1 MSQVLRVKMLPVSLI
16 LLPCFSVS
24 PSLSVSLG
32 QDSREGTEELHPDEV
47 AQWWGEWS
55 SWSTCS
61 WTCGGGVRSQERHC
75 LQQRLD
81 VQQNTL
87 TLVSMCPH
95 SLLKSRW

>member
-1 MSQVLRVKMLPVSLI
+1 MVGPGILDFKNKNATRLSNSPFLSLCVF
-16 LLPCFSVS
+16 L
-24 PSLSVSLG
+24 SLSVSLG

-81 VQQNTL
+81 IQQN
-87 TLVSMCPH
+87 
-95 SLLKSRW
+95 LL